1 MGNAFGRLSAKLKR
15 FVAANGGNVAMTF
28 GLATLPIIGGVGAAI
43 DFGHAH
49 SVKSAMQSA
58 LDATA
63 LRISRE
69 AANLN
74 DADLQTKT
82 RNYFIAVFDKPEATG
97 VAVSASFSTGRGS
110 QLVVTG
116 SASVATFVMGIL
128 GYNHI
133 PITGTSTAKW
143 GTQRLRVALA
153 LDTTGSMSS
162 DGKMDALKAATK
174 SLLTE
179 LRNAATVD
187 GDVHVSIIP
196 FSKNVNLNPSN
207 YNESW
212 IDWTDW
218 EAEPDILDPAKGGS
232 KPSNWKQ
239 VGPGSSCPFTNSSH
253 GFVCAASATSTGTV
267 SAIPSSGSTKG
278 YICPSTDSGRVIS
291 KKIGVMYNGCY
302 DSNLYSCT
310 GSSCSCTGWSN
321 CSCSGSG
328 SAKQCTSTSD
338 YVHVWRPSATA
349 AAPPRSTWNG
359 CVTDRGRASGPVSDY
374 DRLATAPTTSIV
386 ESLYPAEQNAYCSP
400 AIMGLNY
407 NWSTMATFVDT
418 LYPSGATNQPIGL
431 VWGWQSLV
439 GGGPLSVPAMDPNYV
454 YSDTIILLSDGLNTL
469 DRWYGNGSSTSTSV
483 DNRMYDSTGAGTC
496 ANIKAAGITI
506 YTIHVNTDGDPTSTL
521 LQNCASTSDKFF
533 SLTSASQIITAFNK
547 IGTDL
552 KKLRLAY

>member
-1 MGNAFGRLSAKLKR
+1 MPVFRGSIHRSFKRETLRPTQTGLVGFMGNVFGWLAAKLKR

-63 LRISRE
+63 LMLSRE
-69 AANLN
+69 APSLN
-74 DADLQTKT
+74 NIDLQIKA
-82 RNYFIAVFDKPEATG
+82 RNYFIAMFDKPEATG
-97 VAVSASFSTGRGS
+97 VAVSASFSTGQGS
-110 QLVVTG
+110 QIVLAG
-116 SASVATFVMGIL
+116 SANVATSVMGIL
-128 GYNHI
+128 GYNYI
-133 PITGTSTAKW
+133 AVTGSSTAKW
-143 GTQRLRVALA
+143 STHRLRVALA

-179 LRNAATVD
+179 LKNAATVD
-187 GDVHVSIIP
+187 GDIYVSIIP

-212 IDWTDW
+212 IDWIDW

-253 GFVCAASATSTGTV
+253 GFVCATSATSTTTV

-278 YICPSTDSGRVIS
+278 YICPSTDSGRMIS

-328 SAKQCTSTSD
+328 SARQCKSTSD
-338 YVHVWRPSATA
+338 YVHEWRPAGTP
-349 AAPPRSTWNG
+349 AAPAHDTWNG
-359 CVTDRGRASGPVSDY
+359 CVTDRGRASGPISDY
-374 DRLATAPTTSIV
+374 DRLATPPTTSIT
-386 ESLYPAEQNAYCSP
+386 ESLYPAEQNSYCSP
-400 AIMGLNY
+400 AVMGLNY
-407 NWSTMATFVDT
+407 GWSTMASFVDA

-439 GGGPLSVPAMDPNYV
+439 GGGPLNVPAKDPNYV

-483 DNRMYDSTGAGTC
+483 DNRMY
-496 ANIKAAGITI
+496 
-506 YTIHVNTDGDPTSTL
+506 
-521 LQNCASTSDKFF
+521 
-533 SLTSASQIITAFNK
+533 
-547 IGTDL
+547 
-552 KKLRLAY
+552 

>member
-1 MGNAFGRLSAKLKR
+1 MGNAFGRLFAKLKR

-28 GLATLPIIGGVGAAI
+28 GLATIPIIGGVGAAI

-63 LRISRE
+63 LMISRE
-69 AANLN
+69 AATLTGPE
-74 DADLQTKT
+74 LQAKAK
-82 RNYFIAVFDKPEATG
+82 NYFVAMFDKPEAIG
-97 VAVSASFSTGRGS
+97 VTVAASFARGS
-110 QLVVTG
+110 GSQVVVTG
-116 SASVATFVMGIL
+116 SASVATSVMGII
-128 GYNHI
+128 GYNYI
-133 PITGTSTAKW
+133 AVAGSSTAKW

-162 DGKMDALKAATK
+162 DGKMDALKSATK

-179 LRNAATVD
+179 LRTAATVD
-187 GDVHVSIIP
+187 GDVYVSIIP
-196 FSKNVNLNPSN
+196 FSKNVNLNPAN
-207 YNESW
+207 HGETW

-218 EAEPDILDPAKGGS
+218 EAEPDTLDPAKGGS

-239 VGPGSSCPFTNSSH
+239 AGPGSTCPFTNSSH

-267 SAIPSSGSTKG
+267 SSIPSSGTTRG

-291 KKIGVMYNGCY
+291 RKIGVMYNGCY
-302 DSNLYSCT
+302 DSSLYSCT

-328 SAKQCTSTSD
+328 SSRQCHSTTD
-338 YVHVWRPSATA
+338 YVHIWRPSGTA
-349 AAPPRSTWNG
+349 AAPARSTWNG

-374 DRLATAPTTSIV
+374 DRLATAPSTSIT

-400 AIMGLNY
+400 TVMGLNY
-407 NWSTMATFVDT
+407 DWSSMSGFVDT

-439 GGGPLSVPAMDPNYV
+439 GGGPLSVPAKDPNYV
-454 YSDTIILLSDGLNTL
+454 YSETIILLSDGLNTL
-469 DRWYGNGSSTSTSV
+469 NRWNGNGSSTSTSV

-521 LQNCASTSDKFF
+521 LQNCASSPDKFF
-533 SLTSASQIITAFNK
+533 SLTSATQIITAFNK